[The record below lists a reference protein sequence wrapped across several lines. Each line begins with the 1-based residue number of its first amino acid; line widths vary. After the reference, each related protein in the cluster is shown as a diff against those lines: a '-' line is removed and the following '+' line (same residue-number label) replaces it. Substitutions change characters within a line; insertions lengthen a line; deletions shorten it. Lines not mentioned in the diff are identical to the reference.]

1 MFKRRFRLMEGENGG
16 EGGGGGGGGG
26 APQIDWSSVGPQYK
40 AGLPAEFQ
48 NHPALA
54 DIKDLGGLAKSYI
67 HAQTM
72 LGTDKV
78 VLPKADAGAE
88 AWNEFYG
95 KLGRPSEANG
105 YAFEA
110 KLPDGF
116 DRSILREDAI
126 KGMFH
131 KAGLTK
137 SQANALFNEYV
148 TDVLAQQQSFTSEA
162 QAKLEAGMA
171 GLKKE
176 WGVNYDANAAIAK
189 QAMKH
194 FGGEEIDAFLNE
206 TGFDQDPRVIKLFAQ
221 IGQALREDTAFR
233 SGAGA
238 FTQDST
244 SAQAEIGRLQQD
256 NDFMKAYYNQDD
268 PGHAAAVKRM
278 EGLYKQAYPGMI
290 AET

>member
-1 MFKRRFRLMEGENGG
+1 MFKQRFKLMEGEGGGNGG
-16 EGGGGGGGGG
+16 SGGGGGT
-26 APQIDWSSVGPQYK
+26 PTIDWSAVGPQYK

-72 LGTDKV
+72 LGSDKV

-88 AWNEFYG
+88 AWSEFYG

-105 YAFEA
+105 YTFEV

-116 DRSILREDAI
+116 DRSILRENDI
-126 KGMFH
+126 KSMFH

-137 SQANALFNEYV
+137 TQANTLFNDYV
-148 TDVLAQQQSFTSEA
+148 ADVLAQQQSLNSEA
-162 QAKLEAGMA
+162 QSRLEAGLA
-171 GLKKE
+171 SLKKE
-176 WGVNYDANAAIAK
+176 WGINYDANAAIAK

-194 FGGEEIDAFLNE
+194 FGGEEINAFLDE

-233 SGAGA
+233 NGAGA
-238 FTQDST
+238 FTQDTT

-256 NDFMKAYYNQDD
+256 REFMKAYYSSDD
-268 PGHAAAVKRM
+268 PGHANAVKRM